1 MFDLDE
7 LYKITCEE
15 YYSYLNDTYGP
26 DYEGGS
32 TEESQLKF
40 DEDKNLMY
48 NIYTK

>member
-15 YYSYLNDTYGP
+15 YYSYLNDTYSP

-32 TEESQLKF
+32 TEETNKVDYINESTYDNYL
-40 DEDKNLMY
+40 
-48 NIYTK
+48 